1 MLDSLSARLR
11 GETAQR
17 VVPARGTASAAGGG
31 GGADE
36 TTPREVVHLR
46 QLTAQIKKEK
56 HEASAARVK
65 LELDIRGAVR
75 ELCQSKSH
83 ADAQETD
90 CSARLSLY
98 FSTFCSIDSFGVGSH
113 KVKALLAVTEECGSD
128 VSVGFG
134 NHRCNCNLTQTL
146 QRPPFSWR
154 HWSEWAR
161 IFLGT
166 TCSTSD
172 ASLSTSVNSSSSAS
186 SSGSSS
192 AWAVRS
198 STDSRLRSSNLI
210 IWSSLIWYG
219 SGSSPQPRT
228 PDTRRG
234 RAWRHI
240 PVAVDLLL

>member
-134 NHRCNCNLTQTL
+134 NNRYKCNL
-146 QRPPFSWR
+146 
-154 HWSEWAR
+154 A
-161 IFLGT
+161 
-166 TCSTSD
+166 
-172 ASLSTSVNSSSSAS
+172 
-186 SSGSSS
+186 
-192 AWAVRS
+192 
-198 STDSRLRSSNLI
+198 
-210 IWSSLIWYG
+210 
-219 SGSSPQPRT
+219 
-228 PDTRRG
+228 
-234 RAWRHI
+234 
-240 PVAVDLLL
+240 

>member
-1 MLDSLSARLR
+1 M
-11 GETAQR
+11 
-17 VVPARGTASAAGGG
+17 PARGTASAAGGG

-65 LELDIRGAVR
+65 LELDIRGALR

-172 ASLSTSVNSSSSAS
+172 ASLSTSVKSSSSAS
-186 SSGSSS
+186 SPAHPPHGQSEAARFHGF
-192 AWAVRS
+192 AA
-198 STDSRLRSSNLI
+198 LI
-210 IWSSLIWYG
+210 
-219 SGSSPQPRT
+219 Q
-228 PDTRRG
+228 
-234 RAWRHI
+234 
-240 PVAVDLLL
+240 

>member
-65 LELDIRGAVR
+65 LELDIRGALR

-134 NHRCNCNLTQTL
+134 NHRYKCNL
-146 QRPPFSWR
+146 
-154 HWSEWAR
+154 A
-161 IFLGT
+161 
-166 TCSTSD
+166 
-172 ASLSTSVNSSSSAS
+172 
-186 SSGSSS
+186 
-192 AWAVRS
+192 
-198 STDSRLRSSNLI
+198 
-210 IWSSLIWYG
+210 
-219 SGSSPQPRT
+219 
-228 PDTRRG
+228 
-234 RAWRHI
+234 
-240 PVAVDLLL
+240 

>member
-1 MLDSLSARLR
+1 MLDSLSTRLR

-17 VVPARGTASAAGGG
+17 VLPARGTASAAGGG

-36 TTPREVVHLR
+36 TPPREVVHLR
-46 QLTAQIKKEK
+46 QLTAQIQKEK
-56 HEASAARVK
+56 HEASAAMVK
-65 LELDIRGAVR
+65 LELDIRDAVR
-75 ELCQSKSH
+75 ER
-83 ADAQETD
+83 D
-90 CSARLSLY
+90 CVNQNRARMLWRRIAARGSRCTLVP
-98 FSTFCSIDSFGVGSH
+98 SVHSIDSFGVGSH

-172 ASLSTSVNSSSSAS
+172 ASLFTSVKSSSSAS
-186 SSGSSS
+186 SPAHPPHGQSEAARFHGF
-192 AWAVRS
+192 AA
-198 STDSRLRSSNLI
+198 
-210 IWSSLIWYG
+210 
-219 SGSSPQPRT
+219 
-228 PDTRRG
+228 
-234 RAWRHI
+234 HI
-240 PVAVDLLL
+240 Q